1 MSSIPYRRTHA
12 PAHSRS
18 LTFVKQM
25 GALELIWPI
34 LLLVLGIL
42 QLLNPILIGLA
53 VTMAIV
59 PWVMRLVVLRYLT
72 PPTFVG
78 GAMTLFVLGGV
89 VGTWVAYD
97 PVLSWPT
104 LLTLLGSV
112 SLFFAMANAGFSR
125 RGMAG
130 GLVVI
135 SSLAAFYF
143 VGQYGH
149 FELPEEVGRLAR
161 LGRLTGSLLPDFVF
175 YTPHPNAMA
184 GFLEGT
190 FWLSLVLIWRARG
203 GERIIWGISSVLLA
217 YGLLISGSR
226 GSWLGL
232 AVSLAIG
239 LLLSIPNRKLRLTA
253 AGLGGLF
260 VMLSV
265 LAITRLIATGQQ
277 GAIISS
283 ALYAADG
290 RLRLYRNSLYL
301 LSDYPFSGI
310 GLGETFAMVYS
321 RYQLLIQVP
330 FLTYPHNLLLGV
342 GLGYG
347 VLGLVALGWL
357 LIGFYRFV
365 ARVER
370 VGLNARWYPF
380 FRAGWLGVTTI
391 LVHGLTDSPQF
402 GGANW
407 TMPLLFAL
415 MGFVVATGHLVG
427 IDSELR
433 GTGLGNVWR
442 SGRRFWIGAAVAVVT
457 VLVGGYLYWQP
468 ILSAGYSNLGAIY
481 HTKSEL
487 TPDLRTAGRTAAAA
501 RASAFYTKA
510 LKLNPA
516 LPTANRRL
524 GLLALERHDFDAA
537 MTYLERAYQ
546 NEPGNQATLKAL
558 GLAYLWTGRLDSA
571 EEMLGQLDEKDEMV
585 EELGAWSWW
594 WGTQDRDDLA
604 SYAEEMVERL
614 S

>member
-1 MSSIPYRRTHA
+1 MSSIPYHRTHT
-12 PAHSRS
+12 PAYSPS
-18 LTFVKQM
+18 LTAVKQM

-34 LLLVLGIL
+34 PLLVLGIL
-42 QLLNPILIGLA
+42 QLLNPILIGAA
-53 VTMAIV
+53 VAMAIV
-59 PWVMRLVVLRYLT
+59 PWLMRLVVLRYLT
-72 PPTFVG
+72 RPTFMG
-78 GAMTLFVLGGV
+78 GAMTLFVLSGV

-97 PVLSWPT
+97 PALSWPT
-104 LLTLLGSV
+104 LLTLLGSL

-149 FELPEEVGRLAR
+149 FVLPEEMGRLAR

-190 FWLSLVLIWRARG
+190 FWLSLVLLWRARG
-203 GERIIWGISSVLLA
+203 SERVVWGISSVLLA

-232 AVSLAIG
+232 AVSLALW
-239 LLLSIPNRKLRLTA
+239 LLVSIPNRKLRLAA
-253 AGLGGLF
+253 AGLGGLGVTLGLF
-260 VMLSV
+260 V
-265 LAITRLIATGQQ
+265 IGWLISTGQQ
-277 GAIISS
+277 GAILSS
-283 ALYAADG
+283 ALNTADS
-290 RLRLYRNSLYL
+290 RLTLYRNSLYL

-347 VLGLVALGWL
+347 LLGLVALGWL
-357 LIGFYRFV
+357 VIGFYRFV

-370 VGLNARWYPF
+370 VGLNERWQSL
-380 FRAGWLGVTTI
+380 FRGGWLGVTTI

-442 SGRRFWIGAAVAVVT
+442 SGRRFWIGAAAIVVI
-457 VLVGGYLYWQP
+457 VLVGGFLYWQP

-487 TPDLRTAGRTAAAA
+487 SPDLRTAGRTAAAA
-501 RASAFYTKA
+501 RANAFYTKA
-510 LKLNPA
+510 LKLNST

-524 GLLALERHDFDAA
+524 GLLALEDHDFEIAV
-537 MTYLERAYQ
+537 TYLEPAYQ

-558 GLAYLWTGRLDSA
+558 GLAYLWMGRLDSA
-571 EEMLGQLDEKDEMV
+571 EALLGQLDRKAEV
-585 EELGAWSWW
+585 VGELGTWSWW

-604 SYAEEMVERL
+604 GYAKEMAERL